1 MASLIDNIFNLFSL
15 QPSAGTEA
23 QAVVF
28 RRNDYDV
35 TDTICITSAAAVSNE
50 VCRIYSALF
59 PQASTA
65 HLAQAFIDFERI
77 HAGKYDSYYAAETPY
92 HDMQHALDVVLC
104 MARILSG
111 YNQAELES
119 RKIAAD
125 LAEIGIIVA
134 LFCDV
139 GYIRKHDDY
148 FIEHGAVF
156 TSTHVSRGAEFLGLY
171 LHDLEL
177 DAQVELAKKLIHF
190 TGYEVEIENIQ
201 SESHQHKIL
210 GYMIGSADLVA
221 QLADCCYLEKCSER
235 LYEEFVYAELV
246 RPEYGGDSNKEY
258 VFESKDHMMK
268 MTTNFMKFSIDVR
281 LEKTLGGVYHYL
293 STFFDGDN
301 PYLDFMHK
309 NKTYLE
315 KLLIKGGWKG
325 SLRRALPIIIKK

>member
-156 TSTHVSRGAEFLGLY
+156 TSTHDSRGAEFLGLY

-177 DAQVELAKKLIHF
+177 DA
-190 TGYEVEIENIQ
+190 
-201 SESHQHKIL
+201 
-210 GYMIGSADLVA
+210 
-221 QLADCCYLEKCSER
+221 
-235 LYEEFVYAELV
+235 
-246 RPEYGGDSNKEY
+246 
-258 VFESKDHMMK
+258 
-268 MTTNFMKFSIDVR
+268 
-281 LEKTLGGVYHYL
+281 
-293 STFFDGDN
+293 
-301 PYLDFMHK
+301 
-309 NKTYLE
+309 
-315 KLLIKGGWKG
+315 
-325 SLRRALPIIIKK
+325 